1 MKAISLLIETAIAWC
16 RTLASW
22 ISVIKPHSTF
32 SLGALPIDCFVD
44 HRAKR
49 QSLGFTQT
57 DSFASTIIPLLCF
70 RSGHTMFYVK
80 TLEHEIV
87 LQPVHFGSKLKATI
101 VRLLKEEV
109 EGLALANYGFV
120 VNVIEVPEDQ
130 IKSGIIEYDSGDV
143 VFTVK
148 YTALL
153 LRPFINEVLDATV
166 SQCNQLG
173 FFAYV
178 GPLRIF
184 VSKHSMPEDMFNG
197 FDPDK
202 DAWISDDKEVVISSG
217 CGVRLKIK
225 GRTVEQGN
233 ITAIGTIKDSYLGLV
248 DDGEGGDQ

>member
-1 MKAISLLIETAIAWC
+1 
-16 RTLASW
+16 
-22 ISVIKPHSTF
+22 
-32 SLGALPIDCFVD
+32 
-44 HRAKR
+44 
-49 QSLGFTQT
+49 
-57 DSFASTIIPLLCF
+57 
-70 RSGHTMFYVK
+70 MFYVK

-87 LQPVHFGSKLKATI
+87 LEPVHFGPKLKATI

-109 EGLALANYGFV
+109 EGLALANYGYV

-130 IKSGIIEYDSGDV
+130 IKSGIIEYDTSNV

-153 LRPFINEVLDATV
+153 LRPFINEVLDAVV
-166 SQCNQLG
+166 SQCNPLG
-173 FFAYV
+173 FFAFV

-197 FDPDK
+197 YDGEK

-217 CGVRLKIK
+217 SGVRLKIK

-233 ITAIGTIKDSYLGLV
+233 ITAIGTIKDNYLGLV
-248 DDGEGGDQ
+248 DDGEVQGDI